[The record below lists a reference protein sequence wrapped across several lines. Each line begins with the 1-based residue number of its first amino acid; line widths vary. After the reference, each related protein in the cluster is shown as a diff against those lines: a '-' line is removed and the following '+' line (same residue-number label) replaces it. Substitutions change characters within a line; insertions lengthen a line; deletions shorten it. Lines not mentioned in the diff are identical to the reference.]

1 MAGAAVAFPLLM
13 PLDGHYDRAADI
25 AWIVL
30 GAFDG
35 EHAVGHQEPWGV
47 RETDERTGELVA
59 LEFWRASAQLPAAL
73 LDALPAPRA
82 HQPV

>member
-1 MAGAAVAFPLLM
+1 MAPAALAFRVM
-13 PLDGHYDRAADI
+13 PFDGHYDRDADI

-30 GAFDG
+30 PGFDG

-59 LEFWRASAQLPAAL
+59 LEFWNAARQLPAAL
-73 LDALPAPRA
+73 LDALPAPRT